1 MAESRACGCSVA
13 LPVEASVEV
22 SVAELN
28 AMSDADARSLLADC
42 CGASRWV
49 SGMLSRRPF
58 QSRSAVLSTA
68 DEIWKSLDADEWREA
83 FSHHPRIGE
92 RKSAVP
98 LSDRG
103 SAWAAGEQSA
113 VGRAEDDVR
122 ADLVAANRDYEQRF
136 GYTYIV
142 FATGKSAEEML
153 ALARERL
160 KNNPDTELR
169 AAAEEQ
175 RKITRLRL
183 DKLLD
188 KGR

>member
-1 MAESRACGCSVA
+1 VD
-13 LPVEASVEV
+13 V

-28 AMSDADARSLLADC
+28 AMSDADARKLLSDC

-49 SGMLSRRPF
+49 SGMLARRPF
-58 QSRSAVLSTA
+58 GSRGAVLSTA
-68 DEIWKSLDADEWREA
+68 DEIWRSLDADEWREA

-103 SAWAAGEQSA
+103 SAWAAGEQSG
-113 VGRAEDDVR
+113 VERAEDGVR
-122 ADLVAANRDYEQRF
+122 ADLAAANRDYEQRF

-160 KNNPDTELR
+160 KNDPDAELR

-188 KGR
+188 KER

>member
-1 MAESRACGCSVA
+1 
-13 LPVEASVEV
+13 
-22 SVAELN
+22 
-28 AMSDADARSLLADC
+28 
-42 CGASRWV
+42 
-49 SGMLSRRPF
+49 MLS
-58 QSRSAVLSTA
+58 AA
-68 DEIWKSLDADEWREA
+68 DEIWRSLDPADWREA

-92 RKSAVP
+92 QKSAVP

-103 SAWAAGEQSA
+103 SAWAAGEQSG
-113 VGRAEDDVR
+113 VERARADVR
-122 ADLVAANRDYEQRF
+122 ADLAAANRDYEQRI

-160 KNNPDTELR
+160 KNHPDAEIRT
-169 AAAEEQ
+169 AAEEQ

-183 DKLLD
+183 NKLLD